1 MQTDHIL
8 LESEW
13 FKDFSLCLT
22 LNFKMVTQPSEAKI
36 PCPLW
41 FLLLLFCALHMPSFT
56 CISLQKPAGSSLRDF
71 FSISS
76 FYVSSPSVAPNCYSF
91 FKMYILQK
99 VIYYLFGIISWSLGL
114 VLLLLSCF
122 SPVWPCD
129 PIDGSPLGSPV
140 PGILQARTL
149 EWVAISFSNGEESIL
164 FALIAPSLIAPCTSP
179 SKHLP
184 QTFVVVGHA
193 MWHAGS

>member
-122 SPVWPCD
+122 SPVWLCD

-140 PGILQARTL
+140 PGILQARLL
-149 EWVAISFSNGEESIL
+149 EWVAISFSLDSMNSLVFIWQ
-164 FALIAPSLIAPCTSP
+164 IRIPSLKATQGLGQNGSTSI
-179 SKHLP
+179 SMKC
-184 QTFVVVGHA
+184 
-193 MWHAGS
+193 